1 MSLLENDS
9 RYQTASD
16 VETTISGK
24 GYQTAEQV
32 NNAIISKGYQTS
44 ANVQSSINAALADIT
59 GIDFKVV
66 SSLPSTGVKGT
77 IYMLSNSGSG
87 NNVYDEYIYQTHFS

>member
-1 MSLLENDS
+1 M
-9 RYQTASD
+9 
-16 VETTISGK
+16 
-24 GYQTAEQV
+24 
-32 NNAIISKGYQTS
+32 
-44 ANVQSSINAALADIT
+44 ADIT

-87 NNVYDEYIYQTHFS
+87 NNVYDEYIYLTDAKKYEKIGTTDVDLSNYYNTSNFTAVTNSEIDSLF

>member
-1 MSLLENDS
+1 
-9 RYQTASD
+9 
-16 VETTISGK
+16 
-24 GYQTAEQV
+24 
-32 NNAIISKGYQTS
+32 
-44 ANVQSSINAALADIT
+44 LADIT

-87 NNVYDEYIYQTHFS
+87 NNVYDEYIYLTDAKKYEKIGTTDVDLSNYYNTSNFTAVTNSEIDSLF